1 MKIYVT
7 NEPINRLKNSFS
19 NLNTFAIIDVDLIV
33 KTINL
38 DLTKPHN
45 VFLINSEIEKL
56 IATNCKSKKYKG
68 IIYINSKLN
77 NDILTNLLTLI
88 ENEDK
93 KTTEITDLILLDDHD
108 TPKLQRLY
116 YMVEEIMYFST
127 FKRVKILECKPL
139 KF

>member
-38 DLTKPHN
+38 DLTKSHN

-77 NDILTNLLTLI
+77 KDILTNLLTLI

-93 KTTEITDLILLDDHD
+93 KTSEITDLILLDDHD
-108 TPKLQRLY
+108 TPKLQKFY

-139 KF
+139 KI